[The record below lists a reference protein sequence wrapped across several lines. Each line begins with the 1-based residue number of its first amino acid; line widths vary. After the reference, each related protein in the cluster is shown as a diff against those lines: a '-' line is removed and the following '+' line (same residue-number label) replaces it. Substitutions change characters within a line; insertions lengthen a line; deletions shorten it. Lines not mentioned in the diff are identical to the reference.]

1 MGLDNPQPQRLFR
14 QSTRA
19 VYKETQTEKS
29 VDFPTGSWGIQKNRE
44 KRELWRPEPAAQFP
58 QMRMGMTEAN
68 QTLEAA

>member
-1 MGLDNPQPQRLFR
+1 MGLDNPQPQRLFP

-19 VYKETQTEKS
+19 VYKETQTS
-29 VDFPTGSWGIQKNRE
+29 PIGSWGIQKNRE

>member
-1 MGLDNPQPQRLFR
+1 MGLDNPQPQRLFP

-19 VYKETQTEKS
+19 VYKETQTS
-29 VDFPTGSWGIQKNRE
+29 PTGSWGIQKNRE